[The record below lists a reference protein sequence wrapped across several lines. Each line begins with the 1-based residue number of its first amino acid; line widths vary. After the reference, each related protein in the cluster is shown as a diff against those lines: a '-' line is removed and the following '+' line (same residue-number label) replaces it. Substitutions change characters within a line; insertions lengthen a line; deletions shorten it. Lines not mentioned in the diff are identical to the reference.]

1 MNRDLSLAEQIAQV
15 ERKLDL
21 RRQRTRR
28 HWDET
33 RSALHRLTGKLPLL
47 AAAGAL
53 AAGVMAGRSRPA
65 PAPAMTAPGTARVGV
80 AATVFTVASTLA
92 RLATSPAAR
101 SLWQAYRASRR
112 SGAGTAFR

>member
-21 RRQRTRR
+21 RRERTRR
-28 HWDET
+28 HWDES
-33 RSALHRLTGKLPLL
+33 RAALRRLTDKLPLV

-53 AAGVMAGRSRPA
+53 AVGVMAGRSRS
-65 PAPAMTAPGTARVGV
+65 APAMTATGTARVGV
-80 AATVFTVASTLA
+80 AATALTVASTLA

-101 SLWQAYRASRR
+101 SLWTAYRASRR
-112 SGAGTAFR
+112 PDAFRN